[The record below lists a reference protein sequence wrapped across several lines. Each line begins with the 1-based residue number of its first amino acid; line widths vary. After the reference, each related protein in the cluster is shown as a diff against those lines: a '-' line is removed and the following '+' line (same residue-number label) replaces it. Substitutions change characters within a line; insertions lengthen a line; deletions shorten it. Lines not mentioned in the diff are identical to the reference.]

1 MGSLRITCHPTQVN
15 VPRLNPSLPWRVR
28 GMKGWVD
35 LGGWLHT
42 EMVYV
47 PIGIQWLI
55 QVLTRPGVK
64 QLRWLNT
71 TRYRYATPPNITGS
85 HRFTRSA
92 LLGKN
97 TPNLF
102 LVGALPRNNPP
113 RELVTL
119 PILSNKLGK
128 NTAFSVDSHSIW
140 RLRHLDP
147 FHFLWKFSEGDHEY
161 ACRSTLIIGMQHF
174 TVWRE
179 RGSTLMGWMLGWSL
193 EWFAQCEK
201 AGYRHSW
208 AQSVT
213 DEQWE
218 RTVCDAAEDIWLI
231 WLWLCERCANSQC
244 TIMYATQRN
253 TKVSVFW
260 RRVQSDVN
268 ELNWHGL
275 VFDELTLR
283 RKQ

>member
-128 NTAFSVDSHSIW
+128 ILPFQSIPT
-140 RLRHLDP
+140 LFDVC
-147 FHFLWKFSEGDHEY
+147 GT
-161 ACRSTLIIGMQHF
+161 STLF
-174 TVWRE
+174 TFFENFLRATM
-179 RGSTLMGWMLGWSL
+179 STHAVL
-193 EWFAQCEK
+193 
-201 AGYRHSW
+201 H
-208 AQSVT
+208 
-213 DEQWE
+213 
-218 RTVCDAAEDIWLI
+218 
-231 WLWLCERCANSQC
+231 
-244 TIMYATQRN
+244 
-253 TKVSVFW
+253 
-260 RRVQSDVN
+260 
-268 ELNWHGL
+268 
-275 VFDELTLR
+275 
-283 RKQ
+283 